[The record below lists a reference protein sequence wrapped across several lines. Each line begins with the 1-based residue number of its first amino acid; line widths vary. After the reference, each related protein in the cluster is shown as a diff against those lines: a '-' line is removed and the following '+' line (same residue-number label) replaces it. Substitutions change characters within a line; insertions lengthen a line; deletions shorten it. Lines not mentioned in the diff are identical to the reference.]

1 MAPNGCEV
9 HYYLNPQV
17 PTNPNGKNAHI
28 LLSPPPH
35 TLFASQTVA
44 DWLLEHQRLTTPSR
58 ILGNDCPTAVLVA
71 DYTVSQQR
79 WWQATL
85 STAHYPTGVALT
97 AT

>member
-17 PTNPNGKNAHI
+17 PTNPNGKNAPI
-28 LLSPPPH
+28 LLPHHH
-35 TLFASQTVA
+35 TLFASQIVA
-44 DWLLEHQRLTTPSR
+44 DWLVEHQRLTTHLR

-71 DYTVSQQR
+71 DYTVSQQC